1 MANDSMQKI
10 KLGLFV
16 TGGIVLFVTIL
27 FFLGMTDIF
36 TNKATVQ
43 TCFSESV
50 QGLTVGSAVKY
61 RGVPIGSVTKI
72 SIRVP
77 DKLVQVDMAVELR
90 HFVSA
95 GNHGQQRSE
104 FRNFFRS
111 ELEQGMRCRLEY
123 AGITGMRY
131 IDFDYYA
138 TPGETLPEPPVGI
151 PDAGALYIPAV
162 PSPFRDILKAI
173 GTSLDRISRIRFEEI
188 SDGLERSLS
197 ELSGLLSD
205 PALKSTIARI
215 NEASENLELGSRT
228 ISRVFS
234 EERLNRLMGL
244 LEEDLEK
251 VNRLTEQ
258 LISETRDAK
267 IPESTSA
274 FREASNA
281 ITFSQDELANTLTKL
296 NQTLDALTELADSLS
311 ADPSSVVSG
320 KKKPQLRLEKMD
332 R

>member
-16 TGGIVLFVTIL
+16 VGGLVLLVAIL

-43 TCFSESV
+43 TFFSESV

-61 RGVPIGSVTKI
+61 RGVPIGNVTRI
-72 SIRVP
+72 SIRVT
-77 DKLVQVDMAVELR
+77 DKLVQVDMAVELE
-90 HFVSA
+90 HFVS
-95 GNHGQQRSE
+95 GSEQGQQRSD
-104 FRNFFRS
+104 FKRFFQS

-131 IDFDYYA
+131 IDFDYFA
-138 TPGETLPEPPVGI
+138 TPGQTLTEPP
-151 PDAGALYIPAV
+151 AGALEPGVMYIPAV

-228 ISRVFS
+228 MSRVFS

-258 LISETRDAK
+258 LIRETKEAK
-267 IPESTSA
+267 LPESTSA

-281 ITFSQDELANTLTKL
+281 ITFSQDELTNTLTKL

-311 ADPSSVVSG
+311 ADPSSIISG
-320 KKKPQLRLEKMD
+320 KKKPQIKGE
-332 R
+332 